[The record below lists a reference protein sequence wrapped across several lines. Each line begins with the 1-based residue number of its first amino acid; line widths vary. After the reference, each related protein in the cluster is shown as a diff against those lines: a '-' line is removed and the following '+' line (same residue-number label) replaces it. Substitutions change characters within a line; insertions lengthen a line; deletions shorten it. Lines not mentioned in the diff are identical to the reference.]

1 MKSFIS
7 KRKIETGIGIGVL
20 IFGLLLAV
28 FPGRAEAIPAFARS
42 INAPCVVCH
51 TAFPKLNS
59 FGFEYKQRG
68 YRMPGQSHEGK
79 YLWEQPVPL
88 AGRIDLSAVYETDRW
103 SPQIT
108 GIAGGPNLVNQKRSR
123 FALDDWQLLAGGT
136 LAPRISFL
144 GIIAGKLPG
153 MENGTAGSGAD
164 DASKTD
170 LHTERFIVQIDDL
183 IPNAGLN
190 LRIGKDQIDNYF
202 LSSTRRLTRADYL
215 IQIQPSL
222 GASLRSTSVGAE
234 ANGFIPI
241 GLRYAAGLR
250 NFSPAYASS
259 AESRQRIGA
268 YYAWVNQSLRNQ
280 TASLIVASDRV
291 GDAGLGTDAPTLGYG
306 VSFNFYLFGSV
317 NIVPGLFWYQEG
329 ADAHGGRKMEVV
341 SGTLELI
348 YPFPENLWGTF
359 RYDFHDRKEIDA
371 EARQVVASLAWY
383 PFWNVRWVAEVSR
396 LTATNLFPVGSPAE
410 LLSDT
415 GAAASD
421 LTRTAAALMLQVDF

>member
-1 MKSFIS
+1 MKKDISIIKAWKWVGTGVFILS
-7 KRKIETGIGIGVL
+7 
-20 IFGLLLAV
+20 LLHAA
-28 FPGRAEAIPAFARS
+28 FPHRAEAIPAFARS

-51 TAFPKLNS
+51 TGFPKLNS

-79 YLWEQPVPL
+79 YLWEQPIPL
-88 AGRIDLSAVYETDRW
+88 AGRIDLSTVYETDRW

-108 GIAGGPNLVNQKRSR
+108 GIAGGPNLTNQKRSR

-153 MENGTAGSGAD
+153 MENGTAGSVVD
-164 DASKTD
+164 DASRTD
-170 LHTERFIVQIDDL
+170 VHTERFIVQLDDL
-183 IPNAGLN
+183 IPNAALN

-202 LSSTRRLTRADYL
+202 LSSARRLTRADYL

-234 ANGFIPI
+234 ANGSLPT

-259 AESRQRIGA
+259 AESQQRIGA
-268 YYAWVNQSLRNQ
+268 YYAWVNQSFRNQ
-280 TASLIVASDRV
+280 TASMMIASDRV
-291 GDAGLGTDAPTLGYG
+291 GDAGLGTNAATLGYG
-306 VSFNFYLFGSV
+306 VSFNVFLFGTV
-317 NIVPGLFWYQEG
+317 NVVPALFWYQEG

-348 YPFPENLWGTF
+348 YPFPENLWGTL

-371 EARQVVASLAWY
+371 DARQIVASLAWY

-396 LTATNLFPVGSPAE
+396 LTATNLLPAGSPVE
-410 LLSDT
+410 LLSDL
-415 GAAASD
+415 GAASSD